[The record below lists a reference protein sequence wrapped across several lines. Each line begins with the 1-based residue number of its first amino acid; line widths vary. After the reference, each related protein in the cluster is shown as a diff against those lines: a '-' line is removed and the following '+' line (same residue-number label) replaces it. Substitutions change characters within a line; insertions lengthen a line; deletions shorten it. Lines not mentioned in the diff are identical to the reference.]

1 MTDASYD
8 TANEALRQ
16 ALGQREVAAT
26 RNPGSD
32 TAGVYPAKSG
42 CEAAHLDART
52 GGTVPVPVA
61 RQVEALSD
69 LFALLANQTRLRI
82 VLALRTYMAQIRSGT
97 SDAGGAGHGE
107 WCVCD
112 LALLAGASQSMT
124 SHQLRLL
131 REAGIVLQRREGKHV
146 FYRLSDGP
154 LAHLLSDGLEYV
166 RRAPRP

>member
-1 MTDASYD
+1 M
-8 TANEALRQ
+8 LVH
-16 ALGQREVAAT
+16 G
-26 RNPGSD
+26 
-32 TAGVYPAKSG
+32 KSG
-42 CEAAHLDART
+42 CEVAHLDART
-52 GGTVPVPVA
+52 RGTVPVPVA

-82 VLALRTYMAQIRSGT
+82 VLALRADMAQLRSGT
-97 SDAGGAGHGE
+97 SDAGHAGHGE
-107 WCVCD
+107 RCVCD

>member
-1 MTDASYD
+1 MTDASYVN
-8 TANEALRQ
+8 ANGALRQ
-16 ALGQREVAAT
+16 PLRQREVAAT
-26 RNPGSD
+26 RNPGSA
-32 TAGVYPAKSG
+32 TAVLVHGKSG
-42 CEAAHLDART
+42 CEVAHLDART
-52 GGTVPVPVA
+52 RGTVPVPVA

-82 VLALRTYMAQIRSGT
+82 VLALRADMAQLRSGT
-97 SDAGGAGHGE
+97 SDAGHAGHGE
-107 WCVCD
+107 RCVCD